1 MAAGYG
7 AFSAFYDALTE
18 NVDYA
23 GWASYL
29 LGLFEKYGKK
39 PQLLLD
45 LACGKGALSEQMLS
59 LGVDI
64 IGVDGSADMLGEAG
78 EKAAVFGERW
88 MLLCQDMRCL
98 DLYGTVNGAVCM
110 LDSINHLTKT
120 ADVREVFRR
129 LGLFIEKGG
138 LFIFDV
144 NTPYKHEKV
153 LGDTAFTYE
162 EDGFFCAWQNHYL
175 PRTKEVDIELNFFVE
190 DANGYE
196 RYTEYIRERAYTEKT
211 LRRLLEETGFEV
223 LAVYGELSA
232 DPPKPDEQRMVFV
245 TRNTAKEQRN
255 G

>member
-7 AFSAFYDALTE
+7 TFSAFYDALTE

-29 LGLFEKYGKK
+29 LGLFEKHGKK

-45 LACGKGALSEQMLS
+45 LACGTGALSEQMLS
-59 LGVDI
+59 LGVDV

-78 EKAAVFGERW
+78 EKAAAFGDRW

-98 DLYGTVNGAVCM
+98 DLFGTVDGAVCM
-110 LDSINHLTKT
+110 LDSINHLTQT

-129 LGLFIEKGG
+129 LGLFIEKDG

-190 DANGYE
+190 EADGYT

-211 LRRLLEETGFEV
+211 LRRLLNETGFEV
-223 LAVYGELSA
+223 LAVYGERTTDL
-232 DPPKPDEQRMVFV
+232 PKADEQRVVFV
-245 TRNTAKEQRN
+245 ARNTAKEQRN